1 MKMKIYVINLDSA
14 KDRMAFQQKQID
26 ELGLAVERF
35 RAVPANEL
43 PANFIA
49 KAYHNWFWKRLP
61 ALWEISLL
69 YNHLEIYKKI
79 IESNAPALI
88 LEDDAILTADTKG
101 ALEAIEGL
109 NLKNID
115 YICAEASSARRL
127 VSEKKQSIGYKN
139 HHLIKVYVN
148 DSASAGYILYPSGAK
163 KLLKFAKRNVAVA
176 DKFINAPANGLKQY
190 VLVPCPIVQNLD
202 FRTLWE
208 EPWEEWMPKRNRAK
222 HLISHYAK
230 RMKMIFVKTCL
241 LAKYKV
247 YDIDK

>member
-14 KDRMAFQQKQID
+14 KDRMAFLQKQMD
-26 ELGLAVERF
+26 ELGLAFERF

-79 IESNAPALI
+79 IESNAPALV

-109 NLKNID
+109 NLKKID
-115 YICAEASSARRL
+115 YICVEASAARRL

-139 HHLIKVYVN
+139 HHLVKAYVN

-163 KLLKFAKRNVAVA
+163 RLLKFAKRNATVV
-176 DKFINAPANGLKQY
+176 DKFINTSVNGLKQY
-190 VLVPCPIVQNLD
+190 VLVPCPIDQNLD
-202 FRTLWE
+202 FRSSGIETSAGG
-208 EPWEEWMPKRNRAK
+208 MPKRNRAK
-222 HLISHYAK
+222 RS
-230 RMKMIFVKTCL
+230 IFRLTQNIKKIFLKICL
-241 LAKYKV
+241 FAQYEV